1 MIAPASDF
9 NPQAFSMGVLLLLV
23 CLLTQITIIHYAA
36 YAFEVVHRRLL
47 ARRLALTGRSLSQ
60 LKFVLGAVVLVLI
73 HLLHIYIWGFSL
85 YLTGTVK
92 AFSTAV
98 IFAGSTYTTVGFTD
112 DPLGAGWQLLAVTMA
127 ISGLFS
133 FGLSTSVMFML
144 AQAVYPGRRPS

>member
-1 MIAPASDF
+1 MPRAVEGPALRFAPELLLKAQGRALGLRAAVFDVD
-9 NPQAFSMGVLLLLV
+9 GVL
-23 CLLTQITIIHYAA
+23 TDG
-36 YAFEVVHRRLL
+36 RL
-47 ARRLALTGRSLSQ
+47 
-60 LKFVLGAVVLVLI
+60 
-73 HLLHIYIWGFSL
+73 YIGEH
-85 YLTGTVK
+85 GETVK